1 MDRARQQ
8 RLVVKVGVTGLGLVF
23 AYVAGASV
31 VSAVHGGSAPT
42 RKAELPTM
50 LATTEVVQQGSQR
63 AAGAPSIVRPP
74 AASHVTV
81 PAAAASVAPTAAPLS
96 IIIPTGRTDLP
107 DDLILERTGDS
118 VVVDF
123 DTEASRTRRRDKF
136 ERIVRQTLPL
146 VYGQRVEPVL
156 EAIPVGTLANG
167 GDLLTALPLQGIHL
181 PLSDGWMLDLFP
193 ETRPGRDGPL
203 VVTYRTRLR
212 KI

>member
-1 MDRARQQ
+1 
-8 RLVVKVGVTGLGLVF
+8 
-23 AYVAGASV
+23 
-31 VSAVHGGSAPT
+31 
-42 RKAELPTM
+42 
-50 LATTEVVQQGSQR
+50 
-63 AAGAPSIVRPP
+63 
-74 AASHVTV
+74 V

-96 IIIPTGRTDLP
+96 IIIPTGRTDVP